1 MGLASRALHGRLQP
15 RPLLVPAGVF
25 GLQFL
30 IDGLAFGLD
39 RGGPAGVPA
48 LARVGRSQ
56 SLVDGLSPALALPLR
71 GSLRLGAVPLASRF
85 SSRSYAAAAFRSA
98 AESTARPTLF
108 AGVRAGAL
116 RVPPDRLS
124 PRPSSV
130 GRPGCSLN
138 GAFDPTGLFRTTPG
152 LTKVAA
158 ITSGSSLC
166 FAAP

>member
-39 RGGPAGVPA
+39 RGGPVGVLA

-71 GSLRLGAVPLASRF
+71 GSLRLGA
-85 SSRSYAAAAFRSA
+85 SRSRRFLSRS
-98 AESTARPTLF
+98 
-108 AGVRAGAL
+108 
-116 RVPPDRLS
+116 
-124 PRPSSV
+124 
-130 GRPGCSLN
+130 
-138 GAFDPTGLFRTTPG
+138 
-152 LTKVAA
+152 
-158 ITSGSSLC
+158 
-166 FAAP
+166 